1 MRNILGA
8 LQIQAVEVHQ
18 LKTQEWM
25 EASLV
30 EEKNINVI
38 LKE

>member
-1 MRNILGA
+1 MRSILGA
-8 LQIQAVEVHQ
+8 LQIQAVKVYQ
-18 LKTQEWM
+18 LNTQKWM

-38 LKE
+38 L